1 MPGLIDSLYIASS
14 GLNAQ
19 QQAIEVAGQ
28 NLANVNNPAYSRQVV
43 VEQAAT
49 PVQTSIGP
57 EGSGVEVVAIQQVR
71 DAMLDQQIQG
81 ENSITS
87 FLQSQQSALQTAQS
101 DIGEQLQSASSSD
114 TTGVGSTG
122 ALDSDLSGLFNEFQ
136 ALSTD
141 PSSTAN
147 RQAVVSQAQQL
158 AAQFNQVDQSL
169 SGLQGQLNQS
179 VQTGVAS
186 ANQLLSQIAGLNQ
199 QITLAQGASCGSAN
213 DLIDLREED
222 IENLANLVNFQPVA
236 NSDGSVNVVVDGQL
250 LVSGSD
256 VQDTLQASD
265 AGGGKMLVSTAN
277 APGTALT
284 LTGGSIQGAIDSRD
298 NALASLQ
305 GGLNQLASQLIT
317 QVNAVYSK
325 GYDLNGNTGAD
336 FFTGADAS
344 DIGVNATLA
353 SDPSTLQAAGVAG
366 AAGDNQVAA
375 TLAQLGNAPQPALGN
390 QTFSGSYNATITN
403 LGSALSNANSSL
415 SDQQAVQSMLTQQRT
430 SVSGVSLND
439 EMTSLMTYQQAFQAS
454 AELVNTLNTLLN
466 DVMNLKQS

>member
-136 ALSTD
+136 ALAPTRV
-141 PSSTAN
+141 STAN

-158 AAQFNQVDQSL
+158 AAQFNQVDQS
-169 SGLQGQLNQS
+169 
-179 VQTGVAS
+179 
-186 ANQLLSQIAGLNQ
+186 
-199 QITLAQGASCGSAN
+199 
-213 DLIDLREED
+213 
-222 IENLANLVNFQPVA
+222 
-236 NSDGSVNVVVDGQL
+236 
-250 LVSGSD
+250 
-256 VQDTLQASD
+256 
-265 AGGGKMLVSTAN
+265 
-277 APGTALT
+277 
-284 LTGGSIQGAIDSRD
+284 
-298 NALASLQ
+298 
-305 GGLNQLASQLIT
+305 
-317 QVNAVYSK
+317 
-325 GYDLNGNTGAD
+325 
-336 FFTGADAS
+336 
-344 DIGVNATLA
+344 
-353 SDPSTLQAAGVAG
+353 
-366 AAGDNQVAA
+366 
-375 TLAQLGNAPQPALGN
+375 
-390 QTFSGSYNATITN
+390 
-403 LGSALSNANSSL
+403 
-415 SDQQAVQSMLTQQRT
+415 
-430 SVSGVSLND
+430 
-439 EMTSLMTYQQAFQAS
+439 
-454 AELVNTLNTLLN
+454 
-466 DVMNLKQS
+466 

>member
-1 MPGLIDSLYIASS
+1 MPGLFDSLNIASS

-49 PVQTSIGP
+49 PVQTSIGQ
-57 EGSGVEVVAIQQVR
+57 EGTGVEVVSIQQIR
-71 DAMLDQQIQG
+71 DAMLDDQIQG

-87 FLQSQQSALQTAQS
+87 FLQTQQNALQTAQS
-101 DIGEQLQSASSSD
+101 DIGEQLQSTSSTD
-114 TTGVGSTG
+114 TSVGSTG
-122 ALDSDLSGLFNEFQ
+122 GLDSDLSGLFNDFQ

-147 RQAVVSQAQQL
+147 RQALISQAQQL

-169 SGLQGQLNQS
+169 SGLQAQLNQS
-179 VQTGVAS
+179 VQTDVGR

-199 QITLAQGASCGSAN
+199 QIAVAQGSPGGTAN
-213 DLIDLREED
+213 DLVDLREED
-222 IENLANLVNFQPVA
+222 LENLANLVNFQPVA

-256 VQDTLQASD
+256 VQDTLQAYN
-265 AGGGKMLVSTAN
+265 AGGGRMLVSTAN
-277 APGTALT
+277 APGTPLT
-284 LTGGSIQGAIDSRD
+284 LSGGSIQGAIDTRD
-298 NALASLQ
+298 NSLASLQ

-325 GYDLNGNTGAD
+325 GYDLNGHKGAN
-336 FFTGADAS
+336 FFTGTDAS

-353 SDPSTLQAAGVAG
+353 NDPSTLQAAGIAG
-366 AAGDNQVAA
+366 APGDNQVAA
-375 TLAQLGNAPQPALGN
+375 ALAQLGNAPQSGLGN
-390 QTFSGSYNATITN
+390 QTFSASYNATITD
-403 LGSALSNANSSL
+403 LGSALSNANSNL
-415 SDQQAVQSMLTQQRT
+415 SDQQAVQNMLSQQRS
-430 SVSGVSLND
+430 SVSGVSLDD
-439 EMTSLMTYQQAFQAS
+439 EMTNIMTYQQAYEAT
-454 AELVNTLNTLLN
+454 AELVNAINTMMG
-466 DVMNLKQS
+466 DVNLMKQS